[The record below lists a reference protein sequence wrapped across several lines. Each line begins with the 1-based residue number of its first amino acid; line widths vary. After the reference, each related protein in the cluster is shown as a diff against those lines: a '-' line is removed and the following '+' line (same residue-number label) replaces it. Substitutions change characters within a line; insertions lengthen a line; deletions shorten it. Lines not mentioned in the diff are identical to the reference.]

1 MAVEAASNI
10 YVNVVVRVNEGYG
23 ALQQHLEE
31 MDTRVCYLKIFEL
44 ALSSALP
51 KPLWEVEIYR
61 KQARMTP
68 MPEDPYTVISFEEF
82 RGWMTI
88 YEMIMRSEGLI
99 GKKPRTVLGM
109 EELM

>member
-10 YVNVVVRVNEGYG
+10 YINVVVRVNEGYVK
-23 ALQQHLEE
+23 LQEHLEE

-51 KPLWEVEIYR
+51 KSLWEVEVYR
-61 KQARMTP
+61 KQAKMTP
-68 MPEDPYTVISFEEF
+68 MPDDPYTVISFEEF
-82 RGWMTI
+82 RGWMLI
-88 YEMIMRSEGLI
+88 YEMVMRSEGLI

>member
-1 MAVEAASNI
+1 MVVEAASNI
-10 YVNVVVRVNEGYG
+10 YVNVVVRINEGYV

-31 MDTRVCYLKIFEL
+31 MDTRVSYLKIFEL

-51 KPLWEVEIYR
+51 KPLWEVDIYK
-61 KQARMTP
+61 KQAKMTP

-88 YEMIMRSEGLI
+88 YEMVMRSEGLI
-99 GKKPRTVLGM
+99 GKKKRTVLGL
-109 EELM
+109 EDL

>member
-10 YVNVVVRVNEGYG
+10 YVNVVVRINEGYV

-31 MDTRVCYLKIFEL
+31 MDTRVSYLKIFEL

-61 KQARMTP
+61 RQAQRTP
-68 MPEDPYTVISFEEF
+68 MPNDPYTVISFEEF
-82 RGWMTI
+82 RGWMTV
-88 YEMIMRSEGLI
+88 YEMVMRSEGLI
-99 GKKPRTVLGM
+99 GKKPRTILGM
-109 EELM
+109 EGLM